1 MIVVGV
7 SKMAAADDKQTLLDT
22 AEEVHQ
28 GEPAEE
34 FHDAPSKPS
43 SRKSSKNTTPKKK
56 ACPDYFGVKSYLHD
70 FYETTYK
77 DPSIYEEEDDF
88 HFPNRSGRRRRRC
101 SHVWWKA
108 FMWLGVN
115 LLIFGI
121 IGILVGYLVP
131 QKSIFSKVDEE
142 NSEGYVDRSA
152 ITFNTTLDVCKL
164 IGLILFCI
172 GGMTLA
178 MALLFPSFLTS
189 YCDEDPADD
198 TFKVRLDEE
207 KAPLSPVEM
216 SIPKTAKVKSVQPL
230 RTVPEAV
237 VTDEGVVEY
246 KD

>member
-1 MIVVGV
+1 
-7 SKMAAADDKQTLLDT
+7 MAAKEDKQTLLET
-22 AEEVHQ
+22 AEDVSRDQ
-28 GEPAEE
+28 PVEPAEE
-34 FHDAPSKPS
+34 FHDAPSKPG
-43 SRKSSKNTTPKKK
+43 SRKTSKTSTPKKK
-56 ACPDYFGVKSYLHD
+56 CPVYFGVRSYLHD
-70 FYETTYK
+70 FYEAAYK
-77 DPSIYEEEDDF
+77 DPSIYEDEEEF
-88 HFPNRSGRRRRRC
+88 RLPNRMARRRRRC
-101 SHVWWKA
+101 SRVWWKV

-121 IGILVGYLVP
+121 LGILVGYLVP

-142 NSEGYVDRSA
+142 NSEGYVDRGA

-189 YCDEDPADD
+189 YCDEDPTDD
-198 TFKVRLDEE
+198 NFKVRLDEE
-207 KAPLSPVEM
+207 AAPLSPVEM

-230 RTVPEAV
+230 RSVPEAV

>member
-1 MIVVGV
+1 
-7 SKMAAADDKQTLLDT
+7 MAAKEEKKGLLE
-22 AEEVHQ
+22 AEEPVDTVDTSAADV
-28 GEPAEE
+28 AEE
-34 FHDAPSKPS
+34 FHDTPSQPS
-43 SRKSSKNTTPKKK
+43 SRKTSKVSESRKKTF
-56 ACPDYFGVKSYLHD
+56 PDYFGVKSYLHD
-70 FYETTYK
+70 FYEATYK

-88 HFPNRSGRRRRRC
+88 RFLLRSNKRRRRC
-101 SHVWWKA
+101 PQIWWKI

-115 LLIFGI
+115 LLVFGI
-121 IGILVGYLVP
+121 LGILVGYLVP

-152 ITFNTTLDVCKL
+152 MTFNTTLDVCKL

-198 TFKVRLDEE
+198 NFKVRLEDE
-207 KAPLSPVEM
+207 ASPLSPVEM
-216 SIPKTAKVKSVQPL
+216 SIPKSSKVKSVQPL

-237 VTDEGVVEY
+237 VTNEGVVDYEE
-246 KD
+246 